1 MRETRKEYLCGCSG
15 CLNRLVLGLTVN
27 NQKGELAPMELNE
40 VTDLHNRR
48 ANISTVASYF
58 KTMELPFLAWP
69 EDKLLLNLT
78 DLPLFLNGEAPRKAK
93 TWKPFNAVARYEV
106 LPGKG
111 ANTQIRAFIQTGRL
125 YAVTGIQERPEGFA
139 YFVTEYKFNS

>member
-1 MRETRKEYLCGCSG
+1 
-15 CLNRLVLGLTVN
+15 
-27 NQKGELAPMELNE
+27 MELNE

-48 ANISTVASYF
+48 ANVSTVASYF
-58 KTMELPFLAWP
+58 KTMELPFLTWP

-93 TWKPFNAVARYEV
+93 TWKPFSAVARHEV

-111 ANTQIRAFIQTGRL
+111 ANTQLRSFIQTGRL
-125 YAVTGIQERPEGFA
+125 YAVTGIQERKEGFV